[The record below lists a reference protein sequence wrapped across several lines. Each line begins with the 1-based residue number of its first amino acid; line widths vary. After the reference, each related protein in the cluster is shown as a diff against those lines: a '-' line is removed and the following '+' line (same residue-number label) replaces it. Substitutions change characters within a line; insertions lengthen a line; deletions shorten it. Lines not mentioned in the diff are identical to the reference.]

1 MGIWANNM
9 SEQFTKEEIKI
20 DKSSILFVK
29 TLKLGSTFY

>member
-9 SEQFTKEEIKI
+9 SEQFTKEIKI